1 MKEGVPAYAGSMKQ
15 LAAVSANKKATDTY
29 AGASIYRLETSSMD
43 TSLRNPCTT
52 IGLVGSSEW
61 ICFPDA
67 PPDLAEPSVAAPWLL
82 PVVLRGCPAATSVTY
97 GYSAVTRLPP
107 I

>member
-1 MKEGVPAYAGSMKQ
+1 
-15 LAAVSANKKATDTY
+15 
-29 AGASIYRLETSSMD
+29 MD

-82 PVVLRGCPAATSVTY
+82 PVVLRGYPAATSVTY
-97 GYSAVTRLPP
+97 DYYSAVTRLPP